1 METLISVVALVMDEG
16 SITIP
21 SETFRWAGAGV
32 AGLLGSGGLVA
43 WFKLRSDSRAG
54 VASHE
59 LAEDQAISQNWQRII
74 EIQTE
79 ALIQPL
85 QNRLQSIEAEFGQL
99 KMELEASRRK
109 YWSAISYIRQLLL
122 WFNRHMADDLE
133 RTALPDPPKVLV
145 EDL

>member
-1 METLISVVALVMDEG
+1 METLTLAAALVANEG
-16 SITIP
+16 SIMIP
-21 SETFRWAGAGV
+21 SGALRWTEAV
-32 AGLLGSGGLVA
+32 IAGLLGSGGLVA

-74 EIQTE
+74 EVQTE

-85 QNRLQSIEAEFGQL
+85 QNRLQSIEVEFREL
-99 KMELEASRRK
+99 KAELEASRRK

-133 RTALPDPPKVLV
+133 HTALPDPPKVLV